1 MRPAAAAQPSAPGD
15 DELMARTAAGEEAAF
30 RLLVDRWERDVLAFL
45 VHMTGSRD
53 DAEDLAQETFVRVF
67 RQAGSYR
74 AEGRFR
80 SWLLRIAGNLA
91 RSRHRRRRILKWLPL
106 DLERHNVAAATP
118 PADRGLEA
126 EQEAAAV
133 RAAIARLPER
143 QRQALVLHRFQGLRY
158 VEVAEA
164 MGTSLAGV
172 ESLIQRALAGL
183 RADLARGGEVP

>member
-1 MRPAAAAQPSAPGD
+1 MGQPQAPASD

-30 RLLVDRWERDVLAFL
+30 RLLVDRWQGDVLAFL
-45 VHMTGSRD
+45 AHMTGSRD

-67 RQAGSYR
+67 RQAGRYR

-91 RSRHRRRRILKWLPL
+91 RSRARRRRLLQWLPL
-106 DLERHNVAAATP
+106 DLERHDVAAATP
-118 PADRGLEA
+118 GADRGVES
-126 EQEAAAV
+126 EQTSRMV
-133 RAAIARLPER
+133 REAIARLPER
-143 QRQALVLHRFQGLRY
+143 QRQALVLHRFGGLRY
-158 VEVAEA
+158 TEVADT

-183 RADLARGGEVP
+183 RSDLARRGERP

>member
-1 MRPAAAAQPSAPGD
+1 MGQQRPDRED
-15 DELMARTAAGEEAAF
+15 DELMAGIAAGEEAAF

-45 VHMTGSRD
+45 IHMTGSRD

-67 RQAGSYR
+67 RQAGRYR
-74 AEGRFR
+74 PEGKFR

-91 RSRHRRRRILKWLPL
+91 RSRQRRRRLLKWLPL
-106 DLERHNVAAATP
+106 DTERHDVASSTP
-118 PADRGLEA
+118 LADRGLEV
-126 EQEAAAV
+126 EQTAQIVHEAV
-133 RAAIARLPER
+133 ARLPDR

-158 VEVAEA
+158 AEVADA

-183 RADLARGGEVP
+183 RTDLTRRGERP

>member
-1 MRPAAAAQPSAPGD
+1 MHPAAAPQPSAPGD
-15 DELMARTAAGEEAAF
+15 DALMARTAAGEEAAF

-67 RQAGSYR
+67 RQAHSYR

-91 RSRHRRRRILKWLPL
+91 RSRHRRRRLLKWLPL
-106 DLERHNVAAATP
+106 DLERHDVAATTP
-118 PADRGLEA
+118 SADRQLEA
-126 EQEAAAV
+126 EQTASVV
-133 RAAIARLPER
+133 RAAITRLPER

-158 VEVAEA
+158 VEVADA

-183 RADLARGGEVP
+183 RADLARRGETP

>member
-1 MRPAAAAQPSAPGD
+1 VVGVGQQRSDRD
-15 DELMARTAAGEEAAF
+15 DDDLMAGTAAGEEAAF

-45 VHMTGSRD
+45 IHMTGSRD

-67 RQAGSYR
+67 RQAGRYR
-74 AEGRFR
+74 PEGKFR

-91 RSRHRRRRILKWLPL
+91 RSRQRRRRLLKWLPL
-106 DLERHNVAAATP
+106 DTERHDVASPTP
-118 PADRGLEA
+118 GADRGLEV
-126 EQEAAAV
+126 EQTAQIV
-133 RAAIARLPER
+133 RAAVARLPER

-158 VEVAEA
+158 TEVADA

-183 RADLARGGEVP
+183 RTDLARRGERP

>member
-1 MRPAAAAQPSAPGD
+1 MRSAAAPRPSAPGD
-15 DELMARTAAGEEAAF
+15 DELVARTAAGEEAAF

-45 VHMTGSRD
+45 THMTGSRD

-91 RSRHRRRRILKWLPL
+91 RSRHRRRRLLKWLPL
-106 DLERHNVAAATP
+106 DLERHDVASATP
-118 PADRGLEA
+118 SADRRLEA
-126 EQEAAAV
+126 EQTADVV
-133 RAAIARLPER
+133 RAAIARLPVR

-183 RADLARGGEVP
+183 RADLIRRGETP

>member
-1 MRPAAAAQPSAPGD
+1 MGQQQAPASD

-30 RLLVDRWERDVLAFL
+30 RLLVDRWQGDVLAFL

-67 RQAGSYR
+67 RQAARYR

-91 RSRHRRRRILKWLPL
+91 RSRHRRRRLLKWLPL
-106 DLERHNVAAATP
+106 DLERHDVASPTVG
-118 PADRGLEA
+118 ADRGLEA
-126 EQEAAAV
+126 EQTAQSV

-158 VEVAEA
+158 LEIADT

-183 RADLARGGEVP
+183 RTDLTRRGEEP

>member
-1 MRPAAAAQPSAPGD
+1 MKADVAPLPSPSD

-30 RLLVDRWERDVLAFL
+30 RLLVDRWERDVLSFL

-67 RQAGSYR
+67 RQAGKYR
-74 AEGRFR
+74 PEGRFR

-91 RSRHRRRRILKWLPL
+91 RSRYRRRKLLKWLPL
-106 DLERHNVAAATP
+106 DLERHDVAATTAA
-118 PADRGLEA
+118 ADRGVEA
-126 EQEAAAV
+126 EQTARVV
-133 RAAIARLPER
+133 REAIARLPER

-164 MGTSLAGV
+164 MGTSLPGV

-183 RADLARGGEVP
+183 RVDLANRGETP

>member
-1 MRPAAAAQPSAPGD
+1 MGQQRSDRD
-15 DELMARTAAGEEAAF
+15 DDDLMAGTAAGEEAAF

-45 VHMTGSRD
+45 IHLTGSRD

-67 RQAGSYR
+67 RQAGRYR
-74 AEGRFR
+74 PEGKFR

-91 RSRHRRRRILKWLPL
+91 RSRQRRRRLLKWLPL
-106 DLERHNVAAATP
+106 DTERHDVASSTP
-118 PADRGLEA
+118 GADRGLEI
-126 EQEAAAV
+126 EQTAQIV
-133 RAAIARLPER
+133 RAAVARLPER

-158 VEVAEA
+158 AEVADA

-183 RADLARGGEVP
+183 RTDLARRGEKP

>member
-106 DLERHNVAAATP
+106 DLERPDVAAATP
-118 PADRGLEA
+118 PADRDLEA

>member
-1 MRPAAAAQPSAPGD
+1 MARQQSDTDD

-45 VHMTGSRD
+45 MHMTGSRE

-67 RQAGSYR
+67 RQAGGYR
-74 AEGRFR
+74 PEGRFR

-91 RSRHRRRRILKWLPL
+91 RSRHRRRRLLKWLPF
-106 DLERHNVAAATP
+106 DGERHDAAAATP
-118 PADRGLEA
+118 AADRGVESA
-126 EQEAAAV
+126 QTSRAV
-133 RAAIARLPER
+133 REAIARLPER

-158 VEVAEA
+158 LEVAEV

-183 RADLARGGEVP
+183 RSDLERRGEKP

>member
-1 MRPAAAAQPSAPGD
+1 M
-15 DELMARTAAGEEAAF
+15 
-30 RLLVDRWERDVLAFL
+30 
-45 VHMTGSRD
+45 
-53 DAEDLAQETFVRVF
+53 
-67 RQAGSYR
+67 
-74 AEGRFR
+74 
-80 SWLLRIAGNLA
+80 
-91 RSRHRRRRILKWLPL
+91 
-106 DLERHNVAAATP
+106 AAATP

-183 RADLARGGEVP
+183 RADLARRGEVP

>member
-1 MRPAAAAQPSAPGD
+1 MRPAAATQPSAPGD

-91 RSRHRRRRILKWLPL
+91 RSRHRRRRLLKWLPL
-106 DLERHNVAAATP
+106 DLERHDVAAATP
-118 PADRGLEA
+118 AADRGLEV

-158 VEVAEA
+158 VEVAAA

-183 RADLARGGEVP
+183 RADLAQRGETP